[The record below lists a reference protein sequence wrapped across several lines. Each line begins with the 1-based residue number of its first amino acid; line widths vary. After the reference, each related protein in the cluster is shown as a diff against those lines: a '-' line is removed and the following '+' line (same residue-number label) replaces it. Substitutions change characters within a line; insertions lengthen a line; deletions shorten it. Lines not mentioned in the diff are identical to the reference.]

1 MNHKPSRT
9 ILFLAPLL
17 VLMYLT
23 PKVEEHFKSEDEVMK
38 EEIPNWSELL
48 EEEEDSVG
56 VVEPL
61 AIDTIIDSIDTL
73 IIDVNR
79 FSPSY
84 ATHNTSTLPDSL
96 KLKGSEIAF
105 KGLYGFFEK
114 LESINDSDNIPLEVF
129 HWGDSQI
136 EGDRISGVLRSSW
149 QKSWGGSGPGLI
161 PAIQPIP
168 SLSVR
173 QEHSGNMTRHT
184 RFGQLDSSIN
194 HSAYGPMATFCTV
207 KGEGQTIVNTHPSGF
222 KLNKVWPRVKFY
234 VSGAPLGG
242 NITLSG
248 YKTPYKAFNIRPAKS
263 GNHQEIEAKLHEG
276 ETSISIGFEGY
287 NLEVTGIELGSNAG
301 VQLHNIPM
309 RGSAGMLFTK
319 LDAGHFQKS
328 MNDRKIGLLILQFGG
343 NVVPY
348 IKDKASAE
356 RYAHRFSKQLEYLKS
371 IVPDAAIIVIGP
383 SDMGSVGFYPML
395 AEVVESLEV
404 AALETDCL
412 FWDLRR
418 AMGGEGSMMVWSEE
432 EPKLASPD
440 LVHFTPKGARI
451 VGEKFDMSIRAEYKS
466 WVEWRH

>member
-1 MNHKPSRT
+1 
-9 ILFLAPLL
+9 
-17 VLMYLT
+17 MYLA
-23 PKVEEHFKSEDEVMK
+23 PKVEEHFKSEDVVVK
-38 EEIPNWSELL
+38 AEIPNWSELL
-48 EEEEDSVG
+48 EEEEDSVEI
-56 VVEPL
+56 VEPL
-61 AIDTIIDSIDTL
+61 PIDTVIERIDTL
-73 IIDVNR
+73 IINANR
-79 FSPSY
+79 FNPSY

-114 LESINDSDNIPLEVF
+114 LETIYESDSLPLEVF

-173 QEHSGNMTRHT
+173 QEHSGNMIRYT
-184 RFGQLDSSIN
+184 RFGQIDSTLT
-194 HSAYGPMATFCTV
+194 HSAYGPMAAFCLV
-207 KGEGQTIVNTHPSGF
+207 KGEGQTKVNTHPSGF
-222 KLNKVWPRVKFY
+222 KLNKIWPRVKFY
-234 VSGAPLGG
+234 ISGAPLGG
-242 NITLSG
+242 NITLTG
-248 YKTPYKAFNIRPAKS
+248 KKTPYKAFNIRPAKS
-263 GNHQEIEAKLHEG
+263 GNYQEIEANLPEC

-287 NLEVTGIELGSNAG
+287 NLEVTGIELGSKTG
-301 VQLHNIPM
+301 VQIHNIPM

-319 LDAGHFQKS
+319 LDARHFQKS
-328 MNDRKIGLLILQFGG
+328 LNGRNIGLMILQFGG

-348 IKDKASAE
+348 IKDQASAE
-356 RYAHRFSKQLEYLKS
+356 RYTHRFSKQLDYLKS
-371 IVPDAAIIVIGP
+371 IVPDVAIIVIGP
-383 SDMGSVGFYPML
+383 SDMGSIGFYPML
-395 AEVVESLEV
+395 AEVVKSLEV
-404 AALETDCL
+404 AAIESNCL
-412 FWDLRR
+412 FWDLRS
-418 AMGGEGSMMVWSEE
+418 AMGGEGSMMVWSEA

>member
-17 VLMYLT
+17 VLMYLA
-23 PKVEEHFKSEDEVMK
+23 PKVDEHFKSEDEVVK
-38 EEIPNWSELL
+38 EEIPSWSELL

-61 AIDTIIDSIDTL
+61 PIDTIIDSIDTL

-84 ATHNTSTLPDSL
+84 ATHNASTLPDSL
-96 KLKGSEIAF
+96 KLKGSKIAF
-105 KGLYGFFEK
+105 KRLYGFFEK
-114 LESINDSDNIPLEVF
+114 LESINDSDNVPLEVF

-161 PAIQPIP
+161 PAIQTIP

-173 QEHSGNMTRHT
+173 QEHSGNMIRHT
-184 RFGQLDSSIN
+184 RFGQLDSTIT

-207 KGEGQTIVNTHPSGF
+207 KGEGQTIVNTNPSGF

-234 VSGAPLGG
+234 ISGAPLGG
-242 NITLSG
+242 NITLTG
-248 YKTPYKAFNIRPAKS
+248 NKTPYKAFNIRPAKS

-309 RGSAGMLFTK
+309 RGSAGILFTK
-319 LDAGHFQKS
+319 LDVGHFQKS
-328 MNDRKIGLLILQFGG
+328 LNDRKIGLMILQFGG

-348 IKDKASAE
+348 IKDKASAK
-356 RYAHRFSKQLEYLKS
+356 RYAHRFSKQLDYLKS

-383 SDMGSVGFYPML
+383 SDMGSKGFYPML

-404 AALETDCL
+404 AAIESDCL
-412 FWDLRR
+412 FWDLMS
-418 AMGGEGSMMVWSEE
+418 AMGGEGSMMIWSEE
-432 EPKLASPD
+432 KPKLASPD

-451 VGEKFDMSIRAEYKS
+451 VGEKFDISIRAEYKS